1 MKNTLFASLV
11 LSPVAHAKLVSIDSS
26 EALKQKGV
34 LACLTA
40 KDVPDNKYELLN
52 DGVFLA
58 DDEVRLAQTSFSCFG
73 V

>member
-40 KDVPDNKYELLN
+40 NDVPDNKYELLN

-58 DDEVRLAQTSFSCFG
+58 DDEVR
-73 V
+73 